1 MHAQHSTTPQS
12 TAADTL
18 RISLFAGMADA
29 VGRRAVELAWEG
41 GTASTLR
48 SRLAAEFPSIAP
60 LLARSAVAIGN
71 GYITDDA
78 QVPCGADV
86 AIIPPVS
93 GG

>member
-1 MHAQHSTTPQS
+1 MPRS

-18 RISLFAGMADA
+18 RVSLFAGMAA
-29 VGRRAVELAWEG
+29 AIGSRSVELPWEG

-48 SRLAAEFPSIAP
+48 SRLAADFPSIAP
-60 LLARSAVAIGN
+60 LLERSAVAIGD
-71 GYITDDA
+71 GYVSDDSP
-78 QVPCGADV
+78 VPCGADV